1 MKIIISIDQLA
12 NLFADELPKKSKHAG
27 ITLFSLDMYQAS
39 RLSAKTL
46 ERLQTHLRKGNLEEL
61 RFPEKEMPSYFEEY
75 DHCEQHRCLTLQD
88 FVAVEYANS
97 EGYILLAEKGYLSR
111 YAMRKGV
118 AVMSLGELEELC
130 EQRRRRD
137 PWRKDRLK
145 SYYKDK
151 ADTTEEE
158 PKQQAIDDDT
168 EL

>member
-12 NLFADELPKKSKHAG
+12 NLFADDLPKKSKHAG

-75 DHCEQHRCLTLQD
+75 DHFEQHRCLTLQD

-118 AVMSLGELEELC
+118 AVMSHGALDELC
-130 EQRRRRD
+130 ERRCRD
-137 PWRKDRLK
+137 HWRKDRLK

>member
-1 MKIIISIDQLA
+1 MKIIVSIDQLA
-12 NLFADELPKKSKHAG
+12 NLFVDDLPQKSRHAG
-27 ITLFSLDMYQAS
+27 ITLFSLDVYQAS

-46 ERLQTHLRKGNLEEL
+46 ERLQTHLRKGDLEEL
-61 RFPEKEMPSYFEEY
+61 RFTEKEMLRYYEEY

-118 AVMSLGELEELC
+118 AIVSLRELEELC
-130 EQRRRRD
+130 ERRCRD
-137 PWRKDRLK
+137 HWRKDRLK
-145 SYYKDK
+145 SYFEDK

-158 PKQQAIDDDT
+158 PMQQPIDDDIT
-168 EL
+168 F

>member
-12 NLFADELPKKSKHAG
+12 NLFADDLPKKSKYAG
-27 ITLFSLDMYQAS
+27 ITLFSLDLYQAS

-46 ERLQTHLRKGNLEEL
+46 ERLQTHLRKGDLEEL
-61 RFPEKEMPSYFEEY
+61 RFPEQEKFRYCEEF

-88 FVAVEYANS
+88 FVAVECAKS

-118 AVMSLGELEELC
+118 AIVSLRELEEIC
-130 EQRRRRD
+130 ERRCRD
-137 PWRKDRLK
+137 HWRKSRLK

-151 ADTTEEE
+151 ADTTEEDH
-158 PKQQAIDDDT
+158 AT
-168 EL
+168 TYRR

>member
-118 AVMSLGELEELC
+118 AVMSLGELDELC
-130 EQRRRRD
+130 ERRCRD
-137 PWRKDRLK
+137 HWRKDRLK

>member
-12 NLFADELPKKSKHAG
+12 NLFADDLPKKSKHAG

-61 RFPEKEMPSYFEEY
+61 RFPEQEKPRYFEKY

-88 FVAVEYANS
+88 FVAVEFAKS
-97 EGYILLAEKGYLSR
+97 ESYILLAEKGFLSR

-118 AVMSLGELEELC
+118 AVLSLRELEELC
-130 EQRRRRD
+130 ERRCRD
-137 PWRKDRLK
+137 HWRKDRLK

-158 PKQQAIDDDT
+158 PKQQAIDDDS

>member
-1 MKIIISIDQLA
+1 MKIITSITLLA
-12 NLFADELPKKSKHAG
+12 NLFADDLPKKSKHAG
-27 ITLFSLDMYQAS
+27 ITLFSLDLYQAS

-46 ERLQTHLRKGNLEEL
+46 ERLQTHLRKGDLEEL
-61 RFPEKEMPSYFEEY
+61 RFPEKEMLRYYEEF

-88 FVAVEYANS
+88 FVAVEFAKS
-97 EGYILLAEKGYLSR
+97 ESYILLAEKGFLSR

-118 AVMSLGELEELC
+118 VVMSLRELEELC
-130 EQRRRRD
+130 ERRCRD
-137 PWRKDRLK
+137 HWRKNRLK

>member
-1 MKIIISIDQLA
+1 MKIITSIDLLA
-12 NLFADELPKKSKHAG
+12 NLFADDLPQKSKHAG
-27 ITLFSLDMYQAS
+27 ITLFSLDVYQAS

-46 ERLQTHLRKGNLEEL
+46 ERLQTHLRKGDLEEL
-61 RFPEKEMPSYFEEY
+61 RFPEQEKFRYCEEF

-88 FVAVEYANS
+88 FVAVEYAKS

-118 AVMSLGELEELC
+118 AVMSLSELEELC
-130 EQRRRRD
+130 ERRCRD
-137 PWRKDRLK
+137 HWRKDRLK

-158 PKQQAIDDDT
+158 PKQQPIDDDIT
-168 EL
+168 F

>member
-12 NLFADELPKKSKHAG
+12 NLFADDLPKKSKHAG
-27 ITLFSLDMYQAS
+27 ITLFSLDMYQVS

-46 ERLQTHLRKGNLEEL
+46 ERLQTYLRQGDLEEL
-61 RFPEKEMPSYFEEY
+61 RFPEQEKLRYFEKY

-88 FVAVEYANS
+88 FIAVEYAKS
-97 EGYILLAEKGYLSR
+97 DGYILLAEKGFLSR

-118 AVMSLGELEELC
+118 AVLSLRELEELC
-130 EQRRRRD
+130 ERRCRD
-137 PWRKDRLK
+137 HWRKDRLK

-158 PKQQAIDDDT
+158 PKQQAIDDDS

>member
-1 MKIIISIDQLA
+1 MKIITSITLLA
-12 NLFADELPKKSKHAG
+12 NLFADDLPKKSKHAG
-27 ITLFSLDMYQAS
+27 VTLFSLDVYQAS

-46 ERLQTHLRKGNLEEL
+46 ERLQTHLRKGDLEEL
-61 RFPEKEMPSYFEEY
+61 RFPEKEMLRYYEEF

-88 FVAVEYANS
+88 FIAVEYAKS

-118 AVMSLGELEELC
+118 AVMSLSELEELC
-130 EQRRRRD
+130 ERRCRD
-137 PWRKDRLK
+137 HWSKDRLK

-158 PKQQAIDDDT
+158 PKQQPIDDDIT
-168 EL
+168 F

>member
-1 MKIIISIDQLA
+1 MKIIVSITLLA
-12 NLFADELPKKSKHAG
+12 NLFADDLPKKSKHAG
-27 ITLFSLDMYQAS
+27 ITLFSLDMYQVS

-46 ERLQTHLRKGNLEEL
+46 ERLQTHLRQGDLEEIH
-61 RFPEKEMPSYFEEY
+61 FPEQEKLSYFEKY

-88 FVAVEYANS
+88 FIAVEYAKS

-118 AVMSLGELEELC
+118 AVMSLSELEELC
-130 EQRRRRD
+130 ERRCRD
-137 PWRKDRLK
+137 HWRKDRLK

-158 PKQQAIDDDT
+158 PKQQPIDDDFT
-168 EL
+168 F

>member
-12 NLFADELPKKSKHAG
+12 NLFADDLPKKSKHAG
-27 ITLFSLDMYQAS
+27 ITLFSLDLYQGY
-39 RLSAKTL
+39 RLTAKTL
-46 ERLQTHLRKGNLEEL
+46 ERLQTHLRKGDLEEL
-61 RFPEKEMPSYFEEY
+61 RFTEKEMLRYYEEY

-118 AVMSLGELEELC
+118 AIVSLRELEELC
-130 EQRRRRD
+130 ERRCRD
-137 PWRKDRLK
+137 HWRKDRLK

-158 PKQQAIDDDT
+158 PMQQPIDDDIT
-168 EL
+168 I

>member
-12 NLFADELPKKSKHAG
+12 NLFADDLPKKSKHAG
-27 ITLFSLDMYQAS
+27 ITLFSLDLYQGY
-39 RLSAKTL
+39 RLTAKTL
-46 ERLQTHLRKGNLEEL
+46 ERLQTHLRKGDLEEL
-61 RFPEKEMPSYFEEY
+61 RFPEQEKFRYCEEF

-88 FVAVEYANS
+88 FVAVEYAKS

-118 AVMSLGELEELC
+118 AVMSLSELEELC
-130 EQRRRRD
+130 ERRCRD
-137 PWRKDRLK
+137 HWRKDRLK

-158 PKQQAIDDDT
+158 PKQQPIDDDIT
-168 EL
+168 I

>member
-12 NLFADELPKKSKHAG
+12 NLFADDLPKKSKHAG
-27 ITLFSLDMYQAS
+27 ITLFSLDMYQVS

-46 ERLQTHLRKGNLEEL
+46 ERLQTHLRKGDLEEL
-61 RFPEKEMPSYFEEY
+61 RFPENEMLRYYEDF

-88 FVAVEYANS
+88 FVAVECAKS
-97 EGYILLAEKGYLSR
+97 DGYILLAEKGFLSR

-118 AVMSLGELEELC
+118 AVMSFRELDELC
-130 EQRRRRD
+130 ERRCRD
-137 PWRKDRLK
+137 HWRKDRLK

>member
-1 MKIIISIDQLA
+1 MKIIVSITLLA
-12 NLFADELPKKSKHAG
+12 NLFADDLPKKSKHAG
-27 ITLFSLDMYQAS
+27 ITLFSLDLYQAS

-46 ERLQTHLRKGNLEEL
+46 ERLQTHLRKGDLEEL
-61 RFPEKEMPSYFEEY
+61 RFPEQEKLRYFEKY

-88 FVAVEYANS
+88 FVAVEFAKS
-97 EGYILLAEKGYLSR
+97 ESYILLAEKGFLSR

-118 AVMSLGELEELC
+118 AVMSLRELEELC
-130 EQRRRRD
+130 ERRCRD
-137 PWRKDRLK
+137 HWRKDRLK

-158 PKQQAIDDDT
+158 PKQQAIDDDS

>member
-1 MKIIISIDQLA
+1 MKIIISINLLA
-12 NLFADELPKKSKHAG
+12 NLFADDLPQKSKHVG
-27 ITLFSLDMYQAS
+27 ITLFSLDLYQAS
-39 RLSAKTL
+39 RLSAKAL
-46 ERLQTHLRKGNLEEL
+46 ERLQTHLRKGDLEEL
-61 RFPEKEMPSYFEEY
+61 CFTEKEMLRYYEEY

-118 AVMSLGELEELC
+118 AIVSLRELEELC
-130 EQRRRRD
+130 ERRCRD
-137 PWRKDRLK
+137 HWRKDRLK

-158 PKQQAIDDDT
+158 PMQQPIDDDIT
-168 EL
+168 I

>member
-1 MKIIISIDQLA
+1 MKIIISINLLA
-12 NLFADELPKKSKHAG
+12 NLFADDLPQKSKHAG
-27 ITLFSLDMYQAS
+27 ITLFSLDIYQAS

-118 AVMSLGELEELC
+118 AVMSLGELDELC
-130 EQRRRRD
+130 ERRCRD
-137 PWRKDRLK
+137 HWRKDRLK

>member
-12 NLFADELPKKSKHAG
+12 NLFADDLPKKSKHAG

-61 RFPEKEMPSYFEEY
+61 CFPEKEMPSYFEEY

-88 FVAVEYANS
+88 FVAVEYAKS
-97 EGYILLAEKGYLSR
+97 ENYILLAEKGYLSR

-118 AVMSLGELEELC
+118 AVMSFRELDELC
-130 EQRRRRD
+130 ERRCRD
-137 PWRKDRLK
+137 HWRKDRLK

>member
-12 NLFADELPKKSKHAG
+12 NLFADDLPKKSKHAG
-27 ITLFSLDMYQAS
+27 VTLFTLDVYQVS

-46 ERLQTHLRKGNLEEL
+46 ERLQTHLRKGDLEEL
-61 RFPEKEMPSYFEEY
+61 RFPEQEKFRYCEEF

-88 FVAVEYANS
+88 FVAVEYAKS

-111 YAMRKGV
+111 YAISRGV
-118 AVMSLGELEELC
+118 AVISLKELEELC
-130 EQRRRRD
+130 EQRRRLD

-158 PKQQAIDDDT
+158 PKQQPIDDDIT
-168 EL
+168 F